1 MDKYFEDSGM
11 SVCVDCHHTLT
22 VAMEK
27 GREAEKKEEEVRK
40 LQLQILEQM
49 KQLQTQLDE
58 FHEEMSK
65 VEKVIQNSDV
75 SCLMYH
81 MAQNPIKNEDAT
93 NGIVL
98 IRDRI
103 IDGKLL
109 LNSAKNSSITINY
122 VN

>member
-1 MDKYFEDSGM
+1 MDKFFEDSGM
-11 SVCVDCHHTLT
+11 SVCVDCHHTIT

-27 GREAEKKEEEVRK
+27 GTEAERKEGEVRK

-49 KQLQTQLDE
+49 KQLQKQLDD
-58 FHEEMSK
+58 FHEEMGK

-81 MAQNPIKNEDAT
+81 MAKNPIKNEDAT

-103 IDGKLL
+103 IDGNLF
-109 LNSAKNSSITINY
+109 KN
-122 VN
+122 